1 MYFYIVN
8 FILRINS
15 FTYIQKSNSIF
26 TNLIIQKIKNNFNR
40 NHVSV
45 KKEFIRQLS
54 GQNKP
59 LNKREHPLL

>member
-15 FTYIQKSNSIF
+15 FTYIQKSNFIF